1 MLSNCNLFISWLNIE
16 KKTKNQKTAIS
27 ELNAA
32 CGTKYVESWPSK
44 MEARGYSM
52 ERVPTQVRR
61 YMMLVVLTNEFP
73 EKTENECEKL
83 VTMLT

>member
-1 MLSNCNLFISWLNIE
+1 MAASNGLFLNWLSIE
-16 KKTKNQKTAIS
+16 KKSTTQKTAIAR
-27 ELNAA
+27 LNAA

-61 YMMLVVLTNEFP
+61 YMMLVVLANEFP